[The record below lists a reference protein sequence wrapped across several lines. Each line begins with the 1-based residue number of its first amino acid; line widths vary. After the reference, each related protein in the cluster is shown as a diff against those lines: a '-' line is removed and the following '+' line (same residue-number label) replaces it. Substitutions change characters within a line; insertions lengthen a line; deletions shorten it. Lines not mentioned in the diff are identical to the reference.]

1 MMRSWSNWRIGPAF
15 FLWIAHAGDQPD
27 SVFGLRGI
35 EHLER
40 WRTAPQLLGPPQT
53 NVPSSAQHLT
63 TMVTMAQIHLLV
75 ALLASL
81 FALTSAAYAPVF
93 CKCTCFKNS
102 TIIPLGPKSQQPQSD
117 SSSHALLSRFFSS
130 DSLPLFA
137 TPLLSAR
144 PKPADSLVRGTDDDD
159 DDDDDTR
166 SRSNNVSPRSLS
178 TSCSECTKSFC
189 LNQGIDFCKEAKEED
204 VVTMCFQ
211 RDSNKDRIIVW
222 GFILGTTGL
231 LGWAAL
237 KRFIEQ
243 RDQRAAA
250 LSRGSIS
257 YVPVGQ

>member
-1 MMRSWSNWRIGPAF
+1 
-15 FLWIAHAGDQPD
+15 
-27 SVFGLRGI
+27 
-35 EHLER
+35 
-40 WRTAPQLLGPPQT
+40 
-53 NVPSSAQHLT
+53 
-63 TMVTMAQIHLLV
+63 MVTMATMTRIQLLV
-75 ALLASL
+75 ALVASL

-102 TIIPLGPKSQQPQSD
+102 TIIPLGPKSQQQQSD

-130 DSLPLFA
+130 DSLPLF
-137 TPLLSAR
+137 TGPLSAG
-144 PKPADSLVRGTDDDD
+144 PKLADSLVRRDND

-222 GFILGTTGL
+222 AFILGTTGL

-250 LSRGSIS
+250 LSRGSVS

>member
-1 MMRSWSNWRIGPAF
+1 MARIH
-15 FLWIAHAGDQPD
+15 FL
-27 SVFGLRGI
+27 V
-35 EHLER
+35 
-40 WRTAPQLLGPPQT
+40 
-53 NVPSSAQHLT
+53 V
-63 TMVTMAQIHLLV
+63 
-75 ALLASL
+75 LLASL

-102 TIIPLGPKSQQPQSD
+102 TIIPLGPKSQQPKSD
-117 SSSHALLSRFFSS
+117 SSSHALLSRFFYS
-130 DSLPLFA
+130 DARSLFA
-137 TPLLSAR
+137 APLSAG
-144 PKPADSLVRGTDDDD
+144 PELADSLVRGN
-159 DDDDDTR
+159 DDDTQ
-166 SRSNNVSPRSLS
+166 SHSNNVSPRSLS

-250 LSRGSIS
+250 LSRGSIN

>member
-1 MMRSWSNWRIGPAF
+1 MARIH
-15 FLWIAHAGDQPD
+15 FLA
-27 SVFGLRGI
+27 V
-35 EHLER
+35 
-40 WRTAPQLLGPPQT
+40 LLT
-53 NVPSSAQHLT
+53 
-63 TMVTMAQIHLLV
+63 
-75 ALLASL
+75 SL

-130 DSLPLFA
+130 DSLSLFA
-137 TPLLSAR
+137 APLSAG
-144 PKPADSLVRGTDDDD
+144 PELTDSLVRGNDDDDD
-159 DDDDDTR
+159 DDDDDTQ
-166 SRSNNVSPRSLS
+166 SHSNNVSPRSLS

>member
-1 MMRSWSNWRIGPAF
+1 MAKMA
-15 FLWIAHAGDQPD
+15 
-27 SVFGLRGI
+27 
-35 EHLER
+35 
-40 WRTAPQLLGPPQT
+40 
-53 NVPSSAQHLT
+53 
-63 TMVTMAQIHLLV
+63 TMARIHLLV
-75 ALLASL
+75 ALLANL

-117 SSSHALLSRFFSS
+117 SSSHAFLSRFFSS

-137 TPLLSAR
+137 APLSAG
-144 PKPADSLVRGTDDDD
+144 PKPADSLVRGND

-166 SRSNNVSPRSLS
+166 SWSNNVSPRSLS

>member
-1 MMRSWSNWRIGPAF
+1 MA
-15 FLWIAHAGDQPD
+15 
-27 SVFGLRGI
+27 
-35 EHLER
+35 
-40 WRTAPQLLGPPQT
+40 
-53 NVPSSAQHLT
+53 
-63 TMVTMAQIHLLV
+63 TMARIHLLV

-117 SSSHALLSRFFSS
+117 SPSHALLSRFFSS

-137 TPLLSAR
+137 TPLLSAG
-144 PKPADSLVRGTDDDD
+144 PKSADSLVRGTDDDD